1 MALLC
6 SGCAAGKG
14 DSLPEDAGSLSDGGG
29 SESGTEGPVDAP
41 SSEAVPGTGTE
52 SGGALSAELTVEELK
67 AFTDFVNHAENNGF
81 LLSQYDTVCQAN
93 LNEILYNGAGMES
106 EPLSEEE
113 RRAYEE
119 AGYSV
124 ETDLTRLTGEQIE
137 DFLQR
142 KAGVGMAD
150 MTGGL
155 DWVYLEMSDS
165 YVFQHG
171 DTNFCTFACTGGT
184 RTGDRYELR
193 FKAGSDY
200 VSDCITVL
208 QKNGDDYMFVS
219 NRFFENMDDDMRVR
233 RIEDQCFSLELEGWG
248 EVEFVSYEPDILEDF
263 RQDVTFRLEQAGEE
277 VFSFPEVRDGNLRAN
292 DCFRQIDAVAF
303 PDYDQ
308 DGYTDVLVICTYEQ
322 IEGED
327 AGTGHQEVRIYKGG
341 EGTFRYMS
349 QLCFA
354 LNVEGKNQSISQVLG
369 EIQEEELDL
378 GGLDEE
384 VARQLEIFAET
395 KEQWIPQDYD
405 PFAFG
410 YTVHDLDGDGR
421 LELLV
426 QVMAGTGLYS
436 ENHFYQ
442 VNPSGDGIRE
452 LPQELYDGVSEL
464 DIGVS
469 GSGGQAFRD
478 RDGVVYYMAS
488 DITRNGYAE
497 SFHQEGAYYLK
508 DGCVYSVV
516 YRGKLLQAQG
526 EDSWEETCYDT
537 GGNEIGQADWEG
549 LRESF
554 LAGKEE
560 IPYTIHWKNMYPED
574 AQKASVQEMLRYL
587 AELCGEAAD

>member
-1 MALLC
+1 MKDRRFLVFCCAAVLC
-6 SGCAAGKG
+6 VAMSNSGCGAERQGEDFGEVLTEDTGKREYLDNKEIPGEPSESEAGA
-14 DSLPEDAGSLSDGGG
+14 DAGTL
-29 SESGTEGPVDAP
+29 PV
-41 SSEAVPGTGTE
+41 
-52 SGGALSAELTVEELK
+52 ELTVEELK
-67 AFTDFVNHAENNGF
+67 GFTDYVNRAENNGF
-81 LLSQYDTVCQAN
+81 LLSQYGAVSQAN

-106 EPLSEEE
+106 GPLSEEE
-113 RRAYEE
+113 RKAYEE

-124 ETDLTRLTGEQIE
+124 ETDLTRLTREQIE
-137 DFLQR
+137 GFLQR
-142 KAGVGMAD
+142 KAGIGMAD
-150 MTGGL
+150 MMGGL
-155 DWVYLEMSDS
+155 DWVYLGISDC

-171 DTNFCTFACTGGT
+171 DTNFCSFICTGGI
-184 RTGDRYELR
+184 RTGERYELR
-193 FKAGSDY
+193 FKSGSDY

-208 QKNGDDYMFVS
+208 RRNGDDYQFVS
-219 NRFFENMDDDMRVR
+219 NRYFENTDDDMRVR
-233 RIEDQCFSLELEGWG
+233 RIEDQCFLLELEGWG

-277 VFSFPEVRDGNLRAN
+277 VFAFPEVRDGNLRVN
-292 DCFRQIDAVAF
+292 DFFRQIDAVAF

-327 AGTGHQEVRIYKGG
+327 AGTSHQEVRIYKGG

-349 QLCFA
+349 QLSFA
-354 LNVEGKNQSISQVLG
+354 LNGAGKNQSISQVLG
-369 EIQEEELDL
+369 EIQEEALDL

-395 KEQWIPQDYD
+395 KEQWIPRDYD

-526 EDSWEETCYDT
+526 EDSWEETCYDA

-560 IPYTIHWKNMYPED
+560 IPYTINWKD
-574 AQKASVQEMLRYL
+574 RKSVV
-587 AELCGEAAD
+587 